1 MNILIILLNEGS
13 GFWLMKK
20 DIIWDN
26 NNKKLIRK

>member
-13 GFWLMKK
+13 GFWLRKK